1 MTETYN
7 FSSGLKKAAA
17 IFFGA
22 GLLAVILG
30 AVLAGG
36 HGIDRIW
43 SNLLICTYY
52 FTGIGLAS
60 IFLIAAHQIGYGGW
74 HVLIKRIPEAMGSI
88 VPVMGIFLLIILV
101 GTLFHGHH
109 LYFWASEGIYDP
121 NSPNYDAIIA
131 ETQGKSVYLN
141 PVFYAIR
148 IVAYVALWTAAI
160 YAMRNISK
168 KEDILGVSATYQKSK
183 YIAAIFILIFAVTS
197 STGAWDIIMSVD
209 PHWYSTLFGWYNFA
223 SYMVG
228 ALAAMILIVAYLK
241 SQGYL
246 KQVNEEHYHN
256 LAMFMFGFSVFYTY
270 LWFSQFLLIW
280 YGNMPEETAY
290 FYLRFDN
297 GLYKFLFFASL
308 FINFFFPFLVLMR
321 RKSKRNT
328 ELLVFV
334 AIVLFLGHWLDIY
347 NMVTPGTMTDH
358 HTHES
363 HAGFGLIEFGMLS
376 TFIGMFIFVVF
387 NTLTKQSL
395 IPVNN
400 PYLKESITHHTLK

>member
-7 FSSGLKKAAA
+7 FSSGLKKTAALFLG
-17 IFFGA
+17 I
-22 GLLAVILG
+22 GLLAVIVG
-30 AVLAGG
+30 ALLAGG
-36 HGIDRIW
+36 HGIDRVW
-43 SNLLICTYY
+43 SNLLIDTYY

-109 LYFWASEGIYDP
+109 LYFWAAEGIHDP
-121 NSPNYDAIIA
+121 ASPNYDALIA
-131 ETQGKSVYLN
+131 ETTGKSVYLN

-148 IVAYVALWTAAI
+148 IVSYVALWTAAI
-160 YAMRNISK
+160 FAMRNISK

-197 STGAWDIIMSVD
+197 STGAWDISMSVD

-228 ALAAMILIVAYLK
+228 ALAIMIVTVAYLK
-241 SQGYL
+241 TQGYL
-246 KQVNEEHYHN
+246 KDVNEEHYHN

-270 LWFSQFLLIW
+270 LWFSQFMLIW

-290 FYLRFDN
+290 FAQRFSN
-297 GLYKFLFFASL
+297 PLFKFLFFTSL
-308 FINFFFPFLVLMR
+308 SVNFFFPFLVLIR
-321 RKSKRNT
+321 RKSKRNV

-334 AIVLFLGHWLDIY
+334 AVVLFLGHWIDFY
-347 NMVTPGTMTDH
+347 NQIAPGTMTDH
-358 HTHES
+358 KTHES

-376 TFIGMFIFVVF
+376 TFIGIFIFVVF

-400 PYLKESITHHTLK
+400 PYLRESITHHTLK

>member
-7 FSSGLKKAAA
+7 FSSGLKKTAALFLG
-17 IFFGA
+17 I
-22 GLLAVILG
+22 GLLAVIVG
-30 AVLAGG
+30 ALLAGG
-36 HGIDRIW
+36 HGIDRVW
-43 SNLLICTYY
+43 SNLLIDTYY

-109 LYFWASEGIYDP
+109 LYFWAAEGIHDP
-121 NSPNYDAIIA
+121 ASPNYDALIA
-131 ETQGKSVYLN
+131 ETTGKSVYLN

-148 IVAYVALWTAAI
+148 IVSYVALWTAAI
-160 YAMRNISK
+160 FAMRNISK
-168 KEDILGVSATYQKSK
+168 KEDVLGVSATYQKSK

-197 STGAWDIIMSVD
+197 STGAWDISMSVD

-228 ALAAMILIVAYLK
+228 ALAIMIVTVAYLK
-241 SQGYL
+241 TQGYL
-246 KQVNEEHYHN
+246 KDVNEEHYHN

-270 LWFSQFLLIW
+270 LWFSQFMLIW

-290 FYLRFDN
+290 FAQRFSN
-297 GLYKFLFFASL
+297 PLFKFLFFTSL
-308 FINFFFPFLVLMR
+308 SVNFFFPFLVLIR
-321 RKSKRNT
+321 RKSKRNV

-334 AIVLFLGHWLDIY
+334 SIVLFLGHWIDFY
-347 NMVTPGTMTDH
+347 NQIAPGTMTDH
-358 HTHES
+358 KTHES

-376 TFIGMFIFVVF
+376 TFIGIFIFVVF

-400 PYLKESITHHTLK
+400 PYLRESITHHTLK

>member
-17 IFFGA
+17 IFLGV

-30 AVLAGG
+30 ALLAGG
-36 HGIDRIW
+36 HGIDRVW

-74 HVLIKRIPEAMGSI
+74 HVLIKRIPEAMGAI
-88 VPVMGIFLLIILV
+88 VPVMGVFLLIILA

-109 LYFWASEGIYDP
+109 LYFWATEGIFDP
-121 NSPNYDAIIA
+121 SSPKYDAIIA

-141 PVFYAIR
+141 SVFYSIR
-148 IVAYVALWTAAI
+148 IIAYIALWSAAI

-168 KEDILGVSATYQKSK
+168 KEDVLGVSATYQKSK
-183 YIAAIFILIFAVTS
+183 YIAAIFILIFAVTG
-197 STGAWDIIMSVD
+197 STGSWDIVMSVD

-228 ALAAMILIVAYLK
+228 ALAVMILMVAYLQ

-246 KQVNEEHYHN
+246 KDVNEEHYHN

-270 LWFSQFLLIW
+270 LWFSQFMLIW
-280 YGNMPEETAY
+280 YGNMPEETTY
-290 FYLRFDN
+290 FHTRFDN

-308 FINFFFPFLVLMR
+308 IINFFFPFLVLMK
-321 RKSKRNT
+321 RKAKRNT

-334 AIVLFLGHWLDIY
+334 AIVLFFGHWLDFY
-347 NMVTPGTMTDH
+347 NMITPGTMTDH
-358 HTHES
+358 TTHES

-376 TFIGMFIFVVF
+376 TFVGIFIFVVF